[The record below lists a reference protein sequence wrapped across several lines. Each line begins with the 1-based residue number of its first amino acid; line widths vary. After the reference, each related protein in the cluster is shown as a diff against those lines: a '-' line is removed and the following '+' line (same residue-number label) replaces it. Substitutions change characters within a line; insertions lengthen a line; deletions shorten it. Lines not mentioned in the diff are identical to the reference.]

1 MKHLKQMY
9 APLLMTV
16 FTMPAFSGDMLAPP
30 SGARKLFEFGAD
42 GVQIYTCKM
51 KDEAH
56 LAQGFAYAFDG
67 PEAVLF
73 DADGKQAGTH
83 GKGPEWVLGDGSS
96 VTGEVLAKQPSP
108 KPGAIPWLLLKVKSH
123 AGAGKTRCR
132 GICPQDRY
140 GWRRRARGWMR
151 SVAVRHDGP
160 RSLFGEVSIFWKI
173 DCQSLDRTP
182 ECWAKLSRRLCNGRT
197 R

>member
-9 APLLMTV
+9 AALLMTV

-123 AGAGKTRCR
+123 AGAGKL
-132 GICPQDRY
+132 DAVEFV
-140 GWRRRARGWMR
+140 RRIDTDGGAEPADGCGQ
-151 SVAVRHDGP
+151 SQFGTTVRVP
-160 RSLFGEVSIFWKI
+160 YSAKYQFFGK
-173 DCQSLDRTP
+173 
-182 ECWAKLSRRLCNGRT
+182 
-197 R
+197 

>member
-9 APLLMTV
+9 AALLMTV
-16 FTMPAFSGDMLAPP
+16 FTMPAFSGDVLAPP
-30 SGARKLFEFGAD
+30 PGARKLFEFGAD

-83 GKGPEWVLGDGSS
+83 GKGPAWILGDGSS

-123 AGAGKTRCR
+123 AGAGKL
-132 GICPQDRY
+132 DAVEFV
-140 GWRRRARGWMR
+140 RRIDTDGGVEPADGCGA
-151 SVAVRHDGP
+151 SQLGTTVRVP
-160 RSLFGEVSIFWKI
+160 YSAKYQFFGK
-173 DCQSLDRTP
+173 
-182 ECWAKLSRRLCNGRT
+182 
-197 R
+197 